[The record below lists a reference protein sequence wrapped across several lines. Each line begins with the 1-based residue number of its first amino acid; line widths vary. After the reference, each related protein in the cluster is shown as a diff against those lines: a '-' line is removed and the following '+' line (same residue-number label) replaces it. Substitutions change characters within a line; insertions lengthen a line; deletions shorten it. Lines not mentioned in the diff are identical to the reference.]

1 SCAFWIATGWPDGAS
16 APLFG
21 AVVGSFLAATD
32 DPLPAYRDTF
42 KVVVIGTAINA
53 IYLFAVLPRITTL
66 EALIVAL
73 MPVFVLVSWL
83 TARPATARFGYLL
96 SIFVPVQLALD
107 SSYAANFASFA
118 NSSIALMFGVAITGA
133 VSAIARFSGAGW
145 IANRLL
151 RSDWRTLAS

>member
-1 SCAFWIATGWPDGAS
+1 
-16 APLFG
+16 
-21 AVVGSFLAATD
+21 
-32 DPLPAYRDTF
+32 
-42 KVVVIGTAINA
+42 VVIGTTINA

-118 NSSIALMFGVAITGA
+118 NSSIALMFGVAVTGA

-151 RSDWRTLAS
+151 RSNWRTLASIAERKSPQDFVAVASLMQHRLALLAARIAVVPAAA